1 MKDNYCNKATVAH
14 SKLREI
20 SKIIENKILKN
31 LSVVDY
37 VMLQH

>member
-1 MKDNYCNKATVAH
+1 MKDNYRNKATVAH

-20 SKIIENKILKN
+20 SKIIEKIFKN